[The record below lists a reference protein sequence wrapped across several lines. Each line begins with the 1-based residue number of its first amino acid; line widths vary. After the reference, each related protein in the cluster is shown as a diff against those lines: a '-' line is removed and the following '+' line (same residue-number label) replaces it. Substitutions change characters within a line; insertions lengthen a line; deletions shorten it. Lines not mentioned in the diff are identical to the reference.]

1 MSGAEV
7 LGIAIGGLLVAVVIY
22 RTYEALLNR
31 RGKQLK
37 QAPPRKIDPIE

>member
-1 MSGAEV
+1 MNGLEAV
-7 LGIAIGGLLVAVVIY
+7 GIAIGGLLVAVVIY
-22 RTYEALLNR
+22 RTYEALLGR